1 MKMIKT
7 ISGEVS
13 SIFPELNCF
22 EIDSDIFFHGVK
34 ASTFSRLR
42 LGKKITFKYKTKKIK
57 SGDWTFT
64 DFIFLK
70 MKKYK
75 FQKNNNIN
83 KTNKMKKEYNARG
96 EKNYEN
102 AINRENAKKEKIK
115 QNKTKQ
121 TR

>member
-1 MKMIKT
+1 MK

-22 EIDSDIFFHGVK
+22 EIDSDIFFHNVK
-34 ASTFSRLR
+34 ASIVEKLS
-42 LGKKITFKYKTKKIK
+42 LGQKITVQYKNKKIK
-57 SGDWTFT
+57 SGDWTFV

-70 MKKYK
+70 LKNKK
-75 FQKNNNIN
+75 NIN

-96 EKNYEN
+96 ERIYKY

-115 QNKTKQ
+115 QNKIKQ
-121 TR
+121 IR

>member
-1 MKMIKT
+1 MKT
-7 ISGEVS
+7 IQGEVS

-22 EIDSDIFFHGVK
+22 EINSNIFFHGVK
-34 ASTFSRLR
+34 ASTVNKLR
-42 LGKKITFKYKTKKIK
+42 LGQKITVQYKTKKIK

-70 MKKYK
+70 L
-75 FQKNNNIN
+75 KNKNNIN

-96 EKNYEN
+96 ERVYIHP
-102 AINRENAKKEKIK
+102 INRENAKKEKIK
-115 QNKTKQ
+115 Q